1 MNQRLVKC
9 NSATLR
15 ITNKMIMIKDNK
27 GIQLISPVFQDL
39 KKKWPMGRKTV
50 SFTDFILKS
59 YFTFFPN
66 IVEV

>member
-27 GIQLISPVFQDL
+27 GIQLISPVFLD
-39 KKKWPMGRKTV
+39 KKKMAYGEKNCE
-50 SFTDFILKS
+50 LH
-59 YFTFFPN
+59 
-66 IVEV
+66 